1 MTTCRIRVTRDTPAS
16 GSFEWVTLGPQG
28 NVLASGSANLAR
40 APVSGSC
47 ELVLASD
54 LVLLERVAAPASQQ
68 RRLGHALR
76 YLVEEVA
83 LTDPERLHVTAAP
96 GATPDT
102 LCLGVVD
109 RQWLSELLDKVRGAG
124 LVPDAAYPESL
135 LATQM
140 PHTWTVV
147 WRGSDGFART
157 GESEAFSLDI
167 TDSGS
172 APTNLRLALEAART
186 SGGTPHALVVRC
198 TRQASPPDTEAWST
212 ALGLPVE
219 LGPEWHWA
227 DAQRRPVL
235 ELLQGEFAVRG
246 SSGPWLRRL
255 RRPAIL
261 AGALIALA
269 SFALA
274 LDWGSKVRERNA
286 ILGEMHSI
294 YRETFGDK
302 ATIVDAPLQ
311 MGRALAELRQR
322 TGEVAP
328 GDFLALLGV
337 AADLLTA
344 ESRRSVRELAYD
356 GTTLSVTLRAAAA
369 EESAA
374 LLKQVRSRPLP
385 LGYEL
390 AANPSSKGDEVTLR
404 LRARRGP

>member
-1 MTTCRIRVTRDTPAS
+1 MTTCRIRATRDTPSS
-16 GSFEWVTLGPQG
+16 GLFEWVTLSPQG
-28 NVLASGSANLAR
+28 DVLASGSAKLAQT
-40 APVSGSC
+40 PVTGSC

-68 RRLGHALR
+68 RRLGQALR

-83 LTDPERLHVTAAP
+83 LTDPERLHVAAAP
-96 GATPDT
+96 GAAPDT
-102 LCLGVVD
+102 LCLGIVD

-135 LATQM
+135 LPTQM

-147 WRGSDGFART
+147 WRGSDGFVRT
-157 GESEAFSLDI
+157 GESEAFSLDL
-167 TDSGS
+167 TDGGG
-172 APTNLRLALEAART
+172 APSNLRLALAAART

-198 TRQASPPDTEAWST
+198 ARQTSAPDIEAWST

-227 DAQRRPVL
+227 DAQRRPAL

-246 SSGPWLRRL
+246 STGPWLRRL

-286 ILGEMHSI
+286 ILGEMRSI

-322 TGEVAP
+322 AGEVAP

-344 ESRRSVRELAYD
+344 DSRRSVRELAYD
-356 GTTLSVTLRAAAA
+356 GLTLTVTLRAAAA
-369 EESAA
+369 QESAG
-374 LLKQVRSRPLP
+374 LLKKIQGRPLP
-385 LGYEL
+385 SGYEL
-390 AANPSSKGDEVTLR
+390 VASQSSKGDEITLR
-404 LRARRGP
+404 LRARREP